1 MTKFK
6 LTDFDCALKGMV
18 DKWDPVP
25 GPQNP
30 QDSQDPLG
38 LYCKLKYKSTLNKG
52 SNKIKIKKTKT
63 LGTHKTFGTTQDP
76 QDLPPPTEFLGNPQ
90 DPRDLRDPPE
100 LSGPSGTLETS
111 SKFLG
116 PSRTPWNPENFPGT
130 SLEPLVFFGMR

>member
-1 MTKFK
+1 M
-6 LTDFDCALKGMV
+6 TDFDCTLKGMV

-38 LYCKLKYKSTLNKG
+38 FYCKLKYKSTLNKG
-52 SNKIKIKKTKT
+52 SNKIKIKKTKDPR
-63 LGTHKTFGTTQDP
+63 DP
-76 QDLPPPTEFLGNPQ
+76 QNLRDHPGPSRPFRPSKFLGNPQ

-100 LSGPSGTLETS
+100 LPRPSGTLETS

-130 SLEPLVFFGMR
+130 SVEPPVFFGMR